1 MNVNILNTN
10 TIKNIT
16 KTNINLNKIINDYE
30 TILHKVVQNNNI
42 NGVRLLLKAG
52 AKPNIK
58 DINGNTSLHLA
69 ACRGSLN
76 IVKLLL
82 KYGANPNLK
91 DNSGETPM
99 HTIFECEQQGRT
111 KRSYN
116 VIELLLKSGGKPNI
130 KTNSGYTVLQTS
142 YLVSARNDIKQ
153 LLLNYGATPINVNK
167 RWNVNNYMFTDPV
180 TLNYPTSYP
189 YVIVNKNNKI
199 KQPQLYNKNTLRQL
213 LGTTQLNPLNRS
225 RIVKIQR
232 ASDEV
237 YKAMLNKKRNN

>member
-1 MNVNILNTN
+1 MNNNKLTINN
-10 TIKNIT
+10 IKNIIK
-16 KTNINLNKIINDYE
+16 KTNINKLINDYE
-30 TILHKVVQNNNI
+30 SILHKAVQSNNI
-42 NGVRLLLKAG
+42 NSVRLLLKTG

-58 DINGNTSLHLA
+58 DINGVTPLHLA

-91 DNSGETPM
+91 DNEGETPM

-116 VIELLLKSGGKPNI
+116 VIELLLKSGGKPNM
-130 KTNSGYTVLQTS
+130 KSNSGYTVLQAS

-153 LLLNYGATPINVNK
+153 LLIDYGATPINANGH
-167 RWNVNNYMFTDPV
+167 WNVNNYTFTDPV

-199 KQPQLYNKNTLRQL
+199 KQPQLYNMNTLRQL
-213 LGTTQLNPLNRS
+213 LGSTKLNPLNRS
-225 RIVKIQR
+225 QIVKIQR
-232 ASDEV
+232 ASDEI
-237 YKAMLNKKRNN
+237 YKAMLKKKRNN